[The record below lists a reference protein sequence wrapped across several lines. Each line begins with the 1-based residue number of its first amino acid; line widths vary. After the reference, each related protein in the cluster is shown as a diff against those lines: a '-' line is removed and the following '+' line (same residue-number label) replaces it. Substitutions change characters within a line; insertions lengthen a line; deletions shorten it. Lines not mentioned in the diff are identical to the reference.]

1 MNKIRGSAENWENGK
16 LGVSR
21 ETAVLASKEETAAI
35 ERAAVGMQLVSM
47 RLPKSL
53 IGMLKEIAK
62 HHGIGYQPMVRDL
75 LTRFATSEIKII
87 LAARLEAAR
96 KAPECESDLK
106 PVSEFLER
114 ERKRA

>member
-1 MNKIRGSAENWENGK
+1 MTKTRGSAENWEAGK
-16 LGVSR
+16 LGLSH
-21 ETAVLASKEETAAI
+21 ETAVVSSPEETAAV
-35 ERAAVGMQLVSM
+35 ERALGMQLISM
-47 RLPKSL
+47 RLPKAL
-53 IGMLKEIAK
+53 IDMLKEIAK

-75 LTRFATSEIKII
+75 LTRFAKSEIKII

-96 KAPECESDLK
+96 KAPDCESDLK